1 MLQSDHVQNTS
12 ADEDEQVDDF
22 SPNTSEYRFGLVVA
36 VDGSR
41 GVISID
47 TAAPVS
53 VLETVSVGKLVI
65 VRSVGT
71 RVVCLVYANEFA
83 SNGNGGYQS
92 LVKVEILGEIRSD
105 EEHSQPHFNRGVS
118 SYPFIG
124 AAAEPI
130 KRSDLEIIYSSQDG
144 AVIDVGNLVQ
154 DDEIKATLR
163 TDDMM
168 QKHFAVLGSTGV
180 GKSTS
185 VSLILSKILEGDDKT
200 RILLIDPHNEYKRA
214 FGEKAHVVSPTN
226 LRLPFWLF
234 NFEEFTD
241 ALFRGR
247 PVVDEEVAALAEF
260 IPAAKA
266 MFASNQT
273 ENSSLARREPDGGY
287 TVDTPVPYRLSDLVS
302 LLDKELGSLGNKG
315 DRPALKKLK
324 SRIESISRDTHYQ
337 FMFASLN
344 VDDSMGEILQNL
356 FRIPH
361 EGKPITI
368 LELAGFPSEVVNSVV
383 SVVCRMAFDIGLWSN
398 SRVPVLVVAE
408 EAHRYVPADR
418 TLGFGPTRRAIS
430 RIAKE
435 GRKYGVYLG
444 VITQRPAELDPTI
457 ISQCSTIFA
466 MRMAN
471 ENDHA
476 IIRSAVSDA
485 AASILAFLPSIG
497 NREAIAFGE
506 GVAMPMRMRFLD
518 LEDNKLPSRQDIV
531 QREDADD
538 EPIDDS
544 EILKEIVHKWRTAE
558 MRENRRVTRFS
569 TEKEPEEEAED
580 PPSLR
585 RAVAGEDPAEQARP
599 RLRRDDPPQ
608 PTLRR
613 PGFGNAGGFG
623 R

>member
-1 MLQSDHVQNTS
+1 M
-12 ADEDEQVDDF
+12 VDDY
-22 SPNTSEYRFGLVVA
+22 SPSPSEYRFGLVVA

-47 TAAPVS
+47 TAAPIS

-65 VRSVGT
+65 VRSAGT
-71 RVVCLVYANEFA
+71 RVVCLVYSNEFA

-92 LVKVEILGEIRSD
+92 LVKVEILGEIRAD
-105 EEHSQPHFNRGVS
+105 DVAGEPHFNRGVS

-130 KRSDLEIIYSSQDG
+130 KRSDLEIIYASKDG
-144 AVIDVGNLVQ
+144 SVIDVGNLVQ
-154 DDEIKATLR
+154 DGTIKATLR
-163 TDDMM
+163 TEDMM

-185 VSLILSKILEGDDKT
+185 VSLILSKILERDNKT

-214 FGEKAHVVSPTN
+214 FGDKSHVVSPTN

-247 PVVDEEVAALAEF
+247 PVVDEEIAALAEF

-266 MFASNQT
+266 LFATRQNDQA
-273 ENSSLARREPDGGY
+273 SLARREPDGGY

-302 LLDKELGSLGNKG
+302 LIDRELGSLENKG

-418 TLGFGPTRRAIS
+418 ALGFAPTRRAIS

-471 ENDHA
+471 ESDHA

-506 GVAMPMRMRFLD
+506 GVAMPMRMRFMD
-518 LEDNKLPSRQDIV
+518 LEDSQLPSRQDIV
-531 QREDADD
+531 IREEDGG
-538 EPIDDS
+538 EEIDDN
-544 EILKEIVHKWRTAE
+544 EILKEIVHRWRTAE

-569 TEKEPEEEAED
+569 TETDSEADAED

-585 RAVAGEDPAEQARP
+585 RALAGEDAEGQPAP
-599 RLRRDDPPQ
+599 RLRREEPPQ
-608 PTLRR
+608 PSLRR
-613 PGFGNAGGFG
+613 SGFGNAGGFG